1 MENDWVKIFDYAD
14 EIKSE
19 MARQILEDEEIKSVV
34 LNKKDR
40 SYGFGEFELYV
51 LRDKVILAKRILKE
65 LLP

>member
-1 MENDWVKIFDYAD
+1 MESDWVKIFGYAD

-19 MARQILEDEEIKSVV
+19 MARQILEDEEIESVV

-51 LRDKVILAKRILKE
+51 LRDKVILAKRTLKE